1 MLKYHNDQQSPVLQ
15 KRSLDVQVAAISVA
29 ILGLVNLASAFEY
42 LVLYGYSQ
50 SLMGAE
56 LIGFLYPFILLIAA
70 YFDSKRKVLALVL
83 SAILCGLSLVNST
96 LTISPA
102 LDFTTKFLDS
112 ASLAFSIIGAL
123 ACILVL
129 ARIMYKDEN
138 AKPRRR

>member
-1 MLKYHNDQQSPVLQ
+1 MSNKNNG
-15 KRSLDVQVAAISVA
+15 LDVQVAAISVA

-42 LVLYGYSQ
+42 LILYGYSQ

-56 LIGFLYPFILLIAA
+56 LIGLLFPFLLLITA
-70 YFDSKRKVLALVL
+70 YFDSRKKALALVV

-96 LTISPA
+96 LTISPT

-112 ASLAFSIIGAL
+112 ASLAFSVIGAL

-129 ARIMYKDEN
+129 ARIMYRDEN
-138 AKPRRR
+138 AKPRRK